1 MYILIR
7 GCNNKVVK
15 LLVTRMT
22 CNLEIN
28 KNNKII

>member
-7 GCNNKVVK
+7 DCNTEVVK

-22 CNLEIN
+22 SLEIN
-28 KNNKII
+28 KNMKII